1 MTVELNL
8 DPLMESRSAPMLIL
22 EVFLLLFIR
31 VQIIL
36 RTHTIGVISS
46 PFFWAKARGR
56 DLVPLRP
63 TVGLPRSLIWTVV
76 LENYDFEN
84 ISTLD

>member
-46 PFFWAKARGR
+46 PLFEPGLAGR
-56 DLVPLRP
+56 
-63 TVGLPRSLIWTVV
+63 T
-76 LENYDFEN
+76 
-84 ISTLD
+84 